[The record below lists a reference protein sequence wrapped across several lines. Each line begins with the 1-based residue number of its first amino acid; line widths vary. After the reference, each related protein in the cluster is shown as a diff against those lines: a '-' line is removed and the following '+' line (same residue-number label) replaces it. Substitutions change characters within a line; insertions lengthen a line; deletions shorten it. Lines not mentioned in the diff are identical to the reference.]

1 MTKSVY
7 EFWISQGKDKL
18 RLPVLPDQLSISNT

>member
-1 MTKSVY
+1 MTKSIY

-18 RLPVLPDQLSISNT
+18 RLPVL